1 MLRENSYGDAK
12 RWAFVDTVVR
22 ARRPRNVLDVGCG
35 SGDLLTAPL
44 AAAYPDVEVVGVDAD
59 ADSLAHAT
67 TRHGRAN
74 LCFLPFNQL
83 PGERRFDLVIASEVI
98 EHVDA
103 PDAFLCELRARVADG
118 GAIILTLP
126 NGYGPAE
133 LGATVEALLQVSGA
147 YRILRAIWRALG
159 LKRAAGMQEAP
170 DVVSSLA
177 VSPHV
182 NFFGFHTIRSLLAGA
197 GFTVEVYRP
206 RTFLCGFGFDHVI
219 ALCRAID
226 WNARVA
232 DRLPPALVSD
242 WMFLAVPV
250 REAAGAGYRRGA
262 WARFRAALNRR
273 RWGLA

>member
-1 MLRENSYGDAK
+1 MLPENSYGDAK
-12 RWAFVDTVVR
+12 RWTFVDTVVR
-22 ARRPRNVLDVGCG
+22 ARRPRTVLDVGCG

-44 AAAYPDVEVVGVDAD
+44 AVSYPEIEVVGVDAD
-59 ADSLAHAT
+59 AVSLAHAT
-67 TRHGRAN
+67 ARHGRAN
-74 LCFLPFNQL
+74 LRFLPFNEL
-83 PGERRFDLVIASEVI
+83 PGDRRFDLVIASEVI

-103 PDAFLCELRARVADG
+103 PDEFLCGLRSRVADG

-126 NGYGPAE
+126 NGHGPAE
-133 LGATVEALLQVSGA
+133 LGAMIEALLRVSGA
-147 YRILRAIWRALG
+147 YRLLRAVWRALG

-170 DVVSSLA
+170 SLVSSLA

-182 NFFGFHTIRSLLAGA
+182 NFFGFRSIHSLLARA
-197 GFTVEVYRP
+197 GFAVEIYRP

-226 WNARVA
+226 WNARIA

-242 WMFLAVPV
+242 WMFLAVPA
-250 REAAGAGYRRGA
+250 REAVAAGYRRGA